1 MMPDITEKTHIPHGG
16 KQKKIAIINDI
27 SGFGRCAVTVA
38 LPIISKLK
46 VQCCPVPTS
55 IFSNHTGYP
64 SYYFDDYTDRMQP
77 YIDQWKNLRLS
88 FDGIETG
95 FLGSKKQIDIVSG
108 FIRDFRSPDTVV
120 VVDPIMG
127 DHGKTYATYTQEM
140 CREMK
145 KLVTCADIITPNLTE
160 TCILTDTP
168 YHEEKWKIKEIEQ
181 LAERLSAMGPEK
193 VVITGI
199 PQGEYIANY
208 CFVKTEDSVLDD
220 GKPEENGA
228 ENQKTKL
235 HGHVGTGQLLRT
247 MKVGTQRCGT
257 GDIFAAIVT
266 ADAVNGVPFAV
277 SVKKASNFIKRC
289 ILKSIEMEIPL
300 TDGVCFEEIL
310 DTLKV

>member
-1 MMPDITEKTHIPHGG
+1 MPEHTKSPRYGGG
-16 KQKKIAIINDI
+16 KQKKAAVINDI
-27 SGFGRCAVTVA
+27 SGFGRCAITVA

-55 IFSNHTGYP
+55 VFSNHTGYP
-64 SYYFDDYTDRMQP
+64 SYYFDDYTERMQP
-77 YIDQWKNLRLS
+77 YIDQWKKLGLA

-95 FLGSKKQIDIVSG
+95 FLGSKRQIDIVAG
-108 FIRDFRSPDTVV
+108 FIRDFRSPHTVV

-127 DHGKTYATYTQEM
+127 DHGKTYATYTKEMCQEM
-140 CREMK
+140 RH
-145 KLVTCADIITPNLTE
+145 LVTYADIITPNLTE
-160 TCILTDTP
+160 GCILTGTP
-168 YHEEKWKIKEIEQ
+168 YHENKWKLKEIKE
-181 LAERLSAMGPEK
+181 LAEKLSAMGPEK

-208 CFVKTEDSVLDD
+208 CFVRD
-220 GKPEENGA
+220 GGGLAK
-228 ENQKTKL
+228 
-235 HGHVGTGQLLRT
+235 VSGTGQLLRT

-257 GDIFAAIVT
+257 GDIFAAIIT

-289 ILKSIEMEIPL
+289 ILKSMEMEIPL

-310 DTLKV
+310 DTLK

>member
-1 MMPDITEKTHIPHGG
+1 MMSDITENTHTPYGG
-16 KQKKIAIINDI
+16 KQKKVAVINDI
-27 SGFGRCAVTVA
+27 SGFGRCSIAVA
-38 LPIISKLK
+38 LPIISKMK

-64 SYYFDDYTDRMQP
+64 TYYFDDYTERMQP
-77 YIDQWKNLRLS
+77 YIDRWKELGLT

-95 FLGSKKQIDIVSG
+95 FLGSKRQIDIVSG

-127 DHGKTYATYTQEM
+127 DHGKTYITYTKEM

-145 KLVTCADIITPNLTE
+145 QLVTCADIITPNLTE
-160 TCILTDTP
+160 ACILTDTP
-168 YHEEKWKIKEIEQ
+168 YHEEKWKMKEIQ
-181 LAERLSAMGPEK
+181 RLAEDLCAMGPKK

-208 CFVKTEDSVLDD
+208 CFVK
-220 GKPEENGA
+220 A
-228 ENQKTKL
+228 E
-235 HGHVGTGQLLRT
+235 GTGRLLRT

-257 GDIFAAIVT
+257 GDIFAAIIT

-277 SVKKASNFIKRC
+277 SVKKASDFIKRC

-310 DTLKV
+310 DTLKA